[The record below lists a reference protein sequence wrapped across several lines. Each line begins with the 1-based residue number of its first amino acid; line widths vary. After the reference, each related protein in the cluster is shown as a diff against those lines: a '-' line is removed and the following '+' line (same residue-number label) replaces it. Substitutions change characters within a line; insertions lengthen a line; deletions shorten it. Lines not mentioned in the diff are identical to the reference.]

1 MVENGSL
8 DLRVLGSL
16 VDDVAELWKQG
27 RKVCIVTSGAV
38 ALGGVGKSGDVGV
51 AAGKGMHRIMAAY
64 DGLFGR
70 YGIGTMQVLLKRDDF
85 DGAQGR
91 ATLAKRIDNAH
102 LDNVIAII
110 NENDVMSTAETT
122 LGDNDALAAL
132 VACTIRAGALVVL
145 SVENSG
151 IKGRGGGNSKLEA
164 IRRVESKKITAFLVD
179 GKSVHALRRTMDGDE
194 SGARNVQRLKA
205 MHMVR
210 KEEPK
215 QQEKVI

>member
-1 MVENGSL
+1 M
-8 DLRVLGSL
+8 
-16 VDDVAELWKQG
+16 AELWKQG
-27 RKVCIVTSGAV
+27 RKVCIVTSGVV

-51 AAGKGMHRIMAAY
+51 AAGKGMHSIMAAY

-85 DGAQGR
+85 DGRR
-91 ATLAKRIDNAH
+91 AGPHWQRRIDNAH
-102 LDNVIAII
+102 VDNAIAII

-151 IKGRGGGNSKLEA
+151 IKGRGAGTRS
-164 IRRVESKKITAFLVD
+164 
-179 GKSVHALRRTMDGDE
+179 LRR
-194 SGARNVQRLKA
+194 
-205 MHMVR
+205 
-210 KEEPK
+210 
-215 QQEKVI
+215 